1 MEVKQTVAVFGA
13 NGNMGSA
20 ITKSIA
26 KGPYRLLLISN
37 DAEKLQKLQSD
48 IVKEFPDTEAEAI
61 QTLIDARWKADIFIL
76 AVPYSSEA
84 EIVPE
89 IKDLADG
96 KIVISITNP
105 INKDLTG
112 LVTQPDTS
120 AAEELQKLL
129 PKSKVVKAFNT
140 TFAADFTNPVI
151 DGKQV
156 DCFIAGDD
164 EKSVQTVSELIK
176 TAGFNPIVA
185 GGLQVSRT
193 LENMQLLLMQLGLKY
208 NYNWLAGWKI
218 LHTQASS

>member
-1 MEVKQTVAVFGA
+1 MEAKQTVAIFGA
-13 NGNMGSA
+13 SGSMGSS

-37 DAEKLQKLQSD
+37 DADKLQKLQSD
-48 IVKEFPDTEAEAI
+48 FLKESPDDEAEVI
-61 QTLIDARWKADIFIL
+61 QALIDARWKADIFIL
-76 AVPYSSEA
+76 AVPYAAEA
-84 EIVPE
+84 EIVAE
-89 IKDLADG
+89 IKDLAEG

-105 INKDLTG
+105 INNDLSG
-112 LVTQPDTS
+112 LVTQPGTS

-129 PKSKVVKAFNT
+129 PQSKVVKAFNT
-140 TFAADFTNPVI
+140 TFAADFTHPVI

-156 DCFIAGDD
+156 DSFIAGDD
-164 EKSVQTVSELIK
+164 EEAVKTVSELVK

-208 NYNWLAGWKI
+208 DYNWLAGWKI
-218 LHTQASS
+218 LHN

>member
-1 MEVKQTVAVFGA
+1 MEAKQTVAVFGA
-13 NGNMGSA
+13 SGNMGSA

-37 DAEKLQKLQSD
+37 DAEKLQKLRAD
-48 IVKEFPDTEAEAI
+48 ILKESPKAEAEAI
-61 QTLIDARWKADIFIL
+61 QTLINARWKADIFIL
-76 AVPYSSEA
+76 AVPYYSEV
-84 EIVPE
+84 EIVSE
-89 IKDLADG
+89 IMDLAEG
-96 KIVISITNP
+96 KIVISIANP

-112 LVTQPDTS
+112 LVTEPDTS
-120 AAEELQKLL
+120 AAEKLQKLL

-140 TFAADFTNPVI
+140 TFAADFTHPVI

-156 DCFIAGDD
+156 DSFIAGND
-164 EKSVQTVSELIK
+164 EKSVKTVFEMIK

-193 LENMQLLLMQLGLKY
+193 LEHMQLLLMQLGLKY

-218 LHTQASS
+218 LH

>member
-1 MEVKQTVAVFGA
+1 MQAKQTVAIFGA
-13 NGNMGSA
+13 SGSMGSA

-26 KGPYRLLLISN
+26 KGPYRLLLLSN

-48 IVKEFPDTEAEAI
+48 IVKEFPDAEAEAI
-61 QTLIDARWKADIFIL
+61 QTLIDARWKADVFIL

-89 IKDLADG
+89 IKDLAEG

-105 INKDLTG
+105 INKDFTG
-112 LVTQPDTS
+112 LVTQPGTS

-129 PKSKVVKAFNT
+129 PNSKVVKAFNT
-140 TFAADFTNPVI
+140 TFAADFTHSII

-156 DCFIAGDD
+156 DSFIAGND
-164 EKSVQTVSELIK
+164 EQSMKTVSEMIK

-185 GGLQVSRT
+185 GDLQVSRT

-218 LHTQASS
+218 LHK

>member
-1 MEVKQTVAVFGA
+1 MEAKQTVAVFGA
-13 NGNMGSA
+13 SGNMGSA

-26 KGPYRLLLISN
+26 KGPYRLLLIST

-48 IVKEFPDTEAEAI
+48 ILKEFPNAEAEVI

-76 AVPYSSEA
+76 AVPYSAEA
-84 EIVPE
+84 EIAPE
-89 IKDLADG
+89 IMDLAER
-96 KIVISITNP
+96 KIVISIANP

-140 TFAADFTNPVI
+140 TFAADFAHPVI
-151 DGKQV
+151 DGNQV
-156 DCFIAGDD
+156 DSFIAGND
-164 EKSVQTVSELIK
+164 EQSVKTVSELIK
-176 TAGFNPIVA
+176 TAGFNPIIA

-208 NYNWLAGWKI
+208 NFNWLAGWKI
-218 LHTQASS
+218 LHK